1 MNYPRTLYNI
11 EQWNYL
17 PFLLQIISSRRVNK
31 NNNNHPQVCSS
42 FIFLESSLIF
52 SLYIEIFHPSAI
64 IKDFNCFLIKT
75 ILFVLN
81 ASSSRS
87 KFPSLLL
94 ITSKKKKTKTTRQIY
109 YSPTTSLLTY
119 NPTDRHGRKPDIE
132 KCYQSTFGSLR
143 IIQTR
148 DLIFLIF
155 PISLSI
161 HVHCAKL
168 CSSQHDLV
176 LWMK

>member
-17 PFLLQIISSRRVNK
+17 PFLLQIISSGRVNK

-94 ITSKKKKTKTTRQIY
+94 ITSKKKKQKPQDKFTIR
-109 YSPTTSLLTY
+109 PPLLFLPITQ
-119 NPTDRHGRKPDIE
+119 PIDMG
-132 KCYQSTFGSLR
+132 GSLTLR
-143 IIQTR
+143 NVIR
-148 DLIFLIF
+148 VPL
-155 PISLSI
+155 
-161 HVHCAKL
+161 VHSELYKRGTL
-168 CSSQHDLV
+168 YF
-176 LWMK
+176 